1 VKALVLEDRRSI
13 AIREVADPECGP
25 GEAVL
30 RVEATAICGSD
41 IHRYLRGHREYPIV
55 LGHEAAGS
63 IVAVGVDV
71 DVSLVGA
78 RAAVIPLVPCFTCAR
93 CAIGLFSLCTSYSF
107 IGSRRPG
114 ALAEAVAVPRTNLCI
129 LPADMPAETGAL
141 IEPATVA
148 RHMLAAGEPAPGGSA
163 VVFGAGSIGLMTV
176 QWLRLRGVTSI
187 VSVDPIEANRRAA
200 LELGASAALD
210 PEKDF
215 EAGIRRHLGDGAD
228 VIYEASGSPAAL
240 SQTIDAAKP
249 RATVVLG
256 GNQPQDASIPMTF
269 VERLM
274 RKELRVIGSF
284 MSYSAPWP
292 GLEWSET
299 VDIAQR
305 ELLDARAMIS
315 HLLPLSKAPEVFEAI
330 ATHSLPHRKVVFV
343 PGE

>member
-1 VKALVLEDRRSI
+1 VKAVVLEDRRSI
-13 AIREVADPECGP
+13 AIREVADPAAEP
-25 GEAVL
+25 GEVVL

-41 IHRYLRGHREYPIV
+41 VNRYIHGHREYPMI
-55 LGHEAAGS
+55 LGHEAAGT
-63 IVAVGVDV
+63 IVAAGIDV
-71 DVSLVGA
+71 DPALVGQ
-78 RAAVIPLVPCFTCAR
+78 RAAVIPLVPCFTCDR
-93 CAIGLFSLCTSYSF
+93 CVAGLFSLCASYSF

-114 ALAEAVAVPRTNLCI
+114 ALAEAVAVPATNLCI

-148 RHMLAAGEPAPGGSA
+148 RHMLATGEPARGGSA

-176 QWLRLRGVTSI
+176 QWLRARGVTSI

-200 LELGASAALD
+200 LQLGATAALD
-210 PEKDF
+210 PTDEF
-215 EAGIRRHLGDGAD
+215 EAAVRRHLGDGAD

-256 GNQPQDASIPMTF
+256 GNQPQDASLPMTF

-292 GLEWSET
+292 GLEWRET

-305 ELLDARAMIS
+305 GLLDARTMIS
-315 HLLPLSKAPEVFEAI
+315 HRLPLSKAPEVFEAI
-330 ATHSLPHRKVVFV
+330 ATHSFPHLKVVFL
-343 PGE
+343 PGD